1 MILLLITQRSEN
13 MGRFKIFVFATAL
26 LFFIPFTEL
35 YSQTPLTEA
44 VDFHV
49 KTPDGTTIY
58 LFQLLD
64 DDKIVV
70 IDFFSV
76 GCGYCQTYA
85 PDFQASYEDFG
96 ENDGNVFFMKINWG
110 SDNAAVRNFDS
121 IYGQTMPT
129 VSGTQGGG
137 NQVFN
142 DYQILS
148 YPTVIVITPDHK
160 IFNQYIWP
168 PDNYQIDSV
177 VIAAGGILTGTG
189 ENLFKNGEV
198 SIYPNPA
205 GGYCFIKVNGEKGFA
220 GLEYD
225 ITDMAGMVVTDGKA
239 KVSDGITYIPL
250 RNMNSGLYFVRFY
263 KHGIIFAVKRLMVK

>member
-1 MILLLITQRSEN
+1 MRRIVIL
-13 MGRFKIFVFATAL
+13 IFTVILSVTL
-26 LFFIPFTEL
+26 QVSKVQ
-35 YSQTPLTEA
+35 SQTPLTEA

-58 LFQLLD
+58 LFPMLD

-70 IDFFSV
+70 IDFFST

-85 PDFQASYEDFG
+85 PDFQLSYEDFG
-96 ENDGNVFFMKINWG
+96 ENQGNVFFMKINWG
-110 SDNAAVRNFDS
+110 SDNAAVQTFDS

-148 YPTVIVITPDHK
+148 YPTVIVITPDHN

-168 PDNYQIDSV
+168 PDNHTIDSV
-177 VIAAGGILTGTG
+177 VLAAGGIMVNVE
-189 ENLFKNGEV
+189 ENSLKNISVSLF
-198 SIYPNPA
+198 PNPA
-205 GGYCFIKVNGEKGFA
+205 HDYCVMKISGNNTEKPVK
-220 GLEYD
+220 YD
-225 ITDMAGMVVTDGKA
+225 ITDIYGSVLFSGETKTNQGTINLPADRLTAGT
-239 KVSDGITYIPL
+239 
-250 RNMNSGLYFVRFY
+250 YFVRIY
-263 KHGIIFAVKRLMVK
+263 DNGNIFAVKRLIITH